1 METIIEG
8 QKECY
13 EKQRIESWKSQG
25 YLGEKNIWTVFL
37 EWVGFLRWRW
47 KKEHRSKR
55 KAIKGWK
62 YMTVLGFYQ

>member
-25 YLGEKNIWTVFL
+25 YLGEKNI
-37 EWVGFLRWRW
+37 
-47 KKEHRSKR
+47 
-55 KAIKGWK
+55 
-62 YMTVLGFYQ
+62 